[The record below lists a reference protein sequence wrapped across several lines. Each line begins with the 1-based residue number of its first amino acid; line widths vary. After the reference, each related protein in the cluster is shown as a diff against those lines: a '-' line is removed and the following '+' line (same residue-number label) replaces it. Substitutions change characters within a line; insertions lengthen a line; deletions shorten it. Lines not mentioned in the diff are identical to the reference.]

1 MTPILTLREVSKA
14 YGPTVALDRVSVE
27 FAPGEVHAV
36 LGENGAGKSTLM
48 NIIAGFVAPDSGEG
62 SLREQPLPFG
72 RSFEA
77 RRRGIAMVHQHF
89 ALVPAFTSA
98 ENLALAHL
106 RSPWQGHR
114 PDRDAAPALKL
125 AEQLGWKVDPDA
137 PTEELPVGVQQRLE
151 ILKALSG
158 DAEVVIFDEPTAVLT
173 PDEVEDLFRV
183 IRELKARG
191 RTIIL
196 IAHKLSEVMAIADRV
211 TVLRRGAFVAS
222 ADIKD
227 VDADQLATWMVG
239 EVPASRT
246 PARATFEAGL
256 RVTDLH
262 VRGNRGEHAV
272 RGVSL
277 TIGKGEIL
285 GIGGVDGNGQVELAE
300 TLARVR
306 PAAAGSIYLVGCDL
320 EEASIAYIPQDRQ
333 SDGLALSMS
342 IRDNLL
348 ITGHRRRELTFGPLL
363 RRGAIERWT
372 RDLVERFQIKVGS
385 VRDPVSSLS
394 GGNQQKV
401 VVARSLDVVPDLL
414 VAVNPTRGLDVRAT
428 DYVHSQI
435 VAAAEAGAVVA
446 LFSTDLD
453 ELAALAHRTVFLS
466 RGQLADRL
474 VGGDS

>member
-1 MTPILTLREVSKA
+1 MTPILRLREVSKA
-14 YGPTVALDRVSVE
+14 YGPTVALDRVSID
-27 FAPGEVHAV
+27 FAPSEVHAV

-62 SLREQPLPFG
+62 TLRDLPLPFG
-72 RSFEA
+72 RPFEA

-89 ALVPAFTSA
+89 ALVPAFSAA
-98 ENLALAHL
+98 ENLSLANL
-106 RSPWQGHR
+106 RSPWQTHR
-114 PDRDAAPALKL
+114 PERDAGSSLTL
-125 AEQLGWKVDPDA
+125 AEQLGWKVDPDRL
-137 PTEELPVGVQQRLE
+137 TEDLPVGVQQRIE
-151 ILKALSG
+151 ILKALSS

-183 IRELKARG
+183 IRELKDRG

-211 TVLRRGAFVAS
+211 TVLRRGAFVAT
-222 ADIKD
+222 APIAD

-239 EVPASRT
+239 EVPGTRS
-246 PARATFEAGL
+246 PVSGSFKPGL
-256 RVTDLH
+256 SVTDLH
-262 VRGNRGEHAV
+262 VRGGRGEHAV
-272 RGVSL
+272 RGVSFA
-277 TIGKGEIL
+277 IGKGEIL

-300 TLARVR
+300 ALAQVR
-306 PAAAGSIYLVGCDL
+306 ASAAGSIYLAGCDL
-320 EEASIAYIPQDRQ
+320 EEANIAYIPQDRQ

-348 ITGHRRRELTFGPLL
+348 ITGHRRRELTRGPFL
-363 RRGAIERWT
+363 RRGAIVRWT
-372 RDLVERFQIKVGS
+372 HDLVDRFQIKVGS

-401 VVARSLDVVPDLL
+401 VVARTLDQIPDLL

-435 VAAAEAGAVVA
+435 VGAAEAGAVVA

-466 RGQLADRL
+466 RGQLTDHL
-474 VGGDS
+474 VGGDA